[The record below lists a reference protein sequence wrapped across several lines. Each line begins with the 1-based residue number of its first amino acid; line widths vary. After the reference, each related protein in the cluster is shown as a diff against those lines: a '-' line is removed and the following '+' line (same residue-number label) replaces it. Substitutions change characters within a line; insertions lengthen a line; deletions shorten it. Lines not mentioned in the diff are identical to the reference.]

1 MSKFFYSAN
10 GFYQQKTVE
19 NFTNQQNEE
28 ISVNNK
34 CKRTVGIPLHSTI
47 SYNDSKNRNE
57 DQLSGASKELNKDVT
72 KMTNNEI
79 QAAINDSDSGFL
91 FNGVGSGG
99 SKIHWSEDIK
109 DNLDLKENH
118 HRNFVGLPANSNEY
132 PTISYFLDL
141 IKDKIHENKKIGA
154 IVMITNDDNKVV
166 ECKAKGT
173 DWNLAMGNDD
183 QHLFIPKESAKKF
196 KCNGK
201 ECNESGGDR
210 TFNNWNKHVE
220 DGQFTLNI
228 VTKIDQIEL
237 ELCENYE
244 NNNTVDNNKLLNEK
258 QKLEARLKKSHNLNY
273 FKYEPVC
280 QYEYGE
286 CGKNCLKTIRSSRAS
301 DANNCDL
308 APVPCSGGQCPQDC
322 IEKQDECK
330 VYNIN
335 GEDVCAS
342 QVKVITSP
350 HDGGV
355 QCKLEADNKKTNQ
368 GTNLEGSEYKI
379 CNDGDGKCP
388 VDCVGSLAS
397 CKDKADGEIVS
408 YTESIKK
415 KNGGKQCIINRDDD
429 GVIFDESVTK
439 DNVYVRN
446 YQKFEC
452 KDKKAIIF
460 NDCLGDNQ
468 ETDAECPVDCVGYLE
483 SCKGKDDGSYVKY
496 KITKPR
502 KNGGKKCIIRR
513 NDEGVNFDLI
523 PVGDYSFA
531 EEKQFECEN
540 NQAIISKK
548 PIDCEGEFSPI
559 KIRNN
564 DKVPFRNFKITQ
576 RSYSGGKEC
585 NYIDDE
591 EVEFKT
597 YEDLKDYLRKN
608 KNLEPRDKAKVLN
621 SLYKVEKTKNIIKDL
636 HESDLLS
643 LITHDVLSNLFPDD
657 NRYRISDDR
666 YRIANDL
673 ADIRNNKYCGYTG
686 ANCKDIIDIFKY
698 FEGDEGYCAKYN
710 TVQDNLAYRSNSSE
724 YHDPNRCV
732 WNPNISLD
740 ELGNELDPIY
750 ADHTNSCIKE
760 FKLDKKDW
768 KEDRICKPLY
778 KLPKDEMCH
787 PDRQGRAKFSVCP
800 EAIENYYNDQRN
812 NGNDLVINGNVIND
826 EVCPI
831 ETTESEC
838 SYNDNPNL
846 CQRIVEHQIID
857 NSNNPYNIYCKSK
870 QTKEETIVGDCQGK
884 GKCPNWCKNGKIS
897 HDGRYCY
904 PANSTVSK
912 NTNHFCPKRCEKC
925 GGSGCT
931 KSDRKGNKNWAS
943 KNCCTGSRS
952 TDTYDNVCIDFKDTK
967 CMVPAAN
974 VNVIEKFTNQDDK
987 NNKFFYIILL
997 CALFIIILTTKNK
1010 N

>member
-28 ISVNNK
+28 ISVNNQ
-34 CKRTVGIPLHSTI
+34 CKRTVGILKNLTI
-47 SYNDSKNRNE
+47 SYNDKSNRTP
-57 DQLSGASKELNKDVT
+57 DQLSEASKELNKDVT
-72 KMTNNEI
+72 KMKNKEI
-79 QAAINDSDSGFL
+79 QAAIDGSDSGFL

-109 DNLDLKENH
+109 DNLELKKDH
-118 HRNFVGLPANSNEY
+118 HRNFVGLPTNSNEY

-141 IKDKIHENKKIGA
+141 IKDKIHEKIGA

-173 DWNLAMGNDD
+173 DWNLAKGNDH

-201 ECNESGGDR
+201 ECNESGEDS

-228 VTKIDQIEL
+228 VTKMDQIEQQ
-237 ELCENYE
+237 LCKNYE
-244 NNNTVDNNKLLNEK
+244 NNNTDDNNNLLNKK
-258 QKLEARLKKSHNLNY
+258 QKLKARLKNSHNLNY
-273 FKYEPVC
+273 FKYEPGC
-280 QYEYGE
+280 QYDYEE
-286 CGKNCLKTIRSSRAS
+286 CGKNCLKTITSSSAS
-301 DANNCDL
+301 DTNKCDL

-330 VYNIN
+330 VYNIK

-355 QCKLEADNKKTNQ
+355 QCKLEADNIEANK
-368 GTNLEGSEYKI
+368 GTILEGYEYKI

-397 CKDKADGEIVS
+397 CKDKVDGEIVS

-415 KNGGKQCIINRDDD
+415 KNGGVQCIINRYDD

-468 ETDAECPVDCVGYLE
+468 GTDAECPVDCVGYLE
-483 SCKGKDDGSYVKY
+483 SCKGKDYVKY

-531 EEKQFECEN
+531 EEEQFECQN
-540 NQAIISKK
+540 NEAIISKK

-559 KIRNN
+559 TYGKEF
-564 DKVPFRNFKITQ
+564 PFRKFKITQ
-576 RSYSGGKEC
+576 RSYRGGKEC

-597 YEDLKDYLRKN
+597 YEDLKDYLHKN
-608 KNLEPRDKAKVLN
+608 KDLEPLDKAKVLN
-621 SLYKVEKTKNIIKDL
+621 SLYKVEETKNIIKDL

-643 LITHDVLSNLFPDD
+643 LITHDVLSNLFSD
-657 NRYRISDDR
+657 NR

-673 ADIRNNKYCGYTG
+673 ADIRNNKYCGYPG

-698 FEGDEGYCAKYN
+698 FEGDNGYCAEYN
-710 TVQDNLAYRSNSSE
+710 RVQDNLAYRSNSSK
-724 YHDPNRCV
+724 YHDANRCV

-740 ELGNELDPIY
+740 ESGNELDPIY

-760 FKLDKKDW
+760 FKLDKIYW
-768 KEDRICKPLY
+768 TEDRICKPLY
-778 KLPKDEMCH
+778 KLPKDEMCGIAS
-787 PDRQGRAKFSVCP
+787 QGRAKYSVCP
-800 EAIENYYNDQRN
+800 EAIENYYNDPRN
-812 NGNDLVINGNVIND
+812 NGNDLVINGKVIND

-831 ETTESEC
+831 ETTEFDC
-838 SYNDNPNL
+838 SYNVNPNL
-846 CQRIVEHQIID
+846 CKRIVRHKIID
-857 NSNNPYNIYCKSK
+857 NSNNPYHIYCKSK
-870 QTKEETIVGDCQGK
+870 ETKEETIVGDCQGK
-884 GKCPNWCKNGKIS
+884 GKCPNWCKKGKLS
-897 HDGRYCY
+897 HDGIYCY
-904 PANSTVSK
+904 PDSTVSK
-912 NTNHFCPKRCEKC
+912 NTYHYCPERCKKC
-925 GGSGCT
+925 GGQGCN
-931 KSDRKGNKNWAS
+931 KSDRKGNKKGNNKWA
-943 KNCCTGSRS
+943 KENCCTDSRS
-952 TDTYDNVCIDFKDTK
+952 NDTYDNVCTDFEDTK
-967 CMVPAAN
+967 CMVPAAKVK